1 MNTNDRIRMARA
13 IAETDQLGPDDFDQA
28 SGHERAQ
35 YDRMAMAALNH
46 RHTYAIH
53 TTNDSRLF
61 RALAE
66 VDGTLSVTRHGDRF
80 AKWGEDA
87 GEGDVQH
94 VLIGVSDALTGAGV
108 IGALNDWRL
117 PAAVTDH
124 ADWSREESVG
134 LEPAY
139 AWEHWMR
146 ETDGGAI

>member
-1 MNTNDRIRMARA
+1 MNMNDRTRMARA
-13 IAETDQLGPDDFDQA
+13 IAEADQLGPDDFDQA
-28 SGHERAQ
+28 SESERGQ
-35 YDRMAMAALNH
+35 YDRMALAALNH

-53 TTNDSRLF
+53 TTDDPRLF

-66 VDGTLSVTRHGDRF
+66 VDGNLSVTRYGDRF
-80 AKWGEDA
+80 AEWGEEA

-108 IGALNDWRL
+108 IGALGGWQL
-117 PAAVTDH
+117 PATVTDH
-124 ADWSREESVG
+124 ADWSREVSVG
-134 LEPAY
+134 LEPTY